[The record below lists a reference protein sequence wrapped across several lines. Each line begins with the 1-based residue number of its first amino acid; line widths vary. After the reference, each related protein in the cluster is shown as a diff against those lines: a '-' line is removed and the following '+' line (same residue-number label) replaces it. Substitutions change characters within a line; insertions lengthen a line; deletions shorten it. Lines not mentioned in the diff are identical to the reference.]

1 MAKSAAAQTVH
12 LLNQLRDQCV
22 RDSKR
27 WFPTAIPIDS
37 PELEDQTKAL
47 MHHTLSLCGEAG
59 EVANIV
65 KKIDRG
71 SLELA
76 TEVVQHDLREELTDA
91 FIYLLN
97 IAGILNIDLLAQY
110 MAKRN
115 KNIARFEKKVG

>member
-1 MAKSAAAQTVH
+1 MADTH

-22 RDSKR
+22 KDSKR

-37 PELEDQTKAL
+37 NDPSDKIKAL
-47 MHHTLSLCGEAG
+47 MHHTLSLAGEAG

-71 SLELA
+71 SLDLT
-76 TEVVQHDLREELTDA
+76 TEVVQHDLREEVTDV

-97 IAGILNIDLLAQY
+97 LAGILDIDLLAQY

-115 KNIARFEKKVG
+115 KNVARFERKVS

>member
-1 MAKSAAAQTVH
+1 MAKEQVPAH
-12 LLNQLRDQCV
+12 LLNQLQRQCV
-22 RDSKR
+22 HDSKR

-37 PELEDQTKAL
+37 PEQADQIKAL

-71 SLELA
+71 SLDFAAEI
-76 TEVVQHDLREELTDA
+76 TQHDLAEELTDV
-91 FIYLLN
+91 FIYVLN
-97 IAGILNIDLLAQY
+97 LAGILGIDLLAQY

-115 KNIARFEKKVG
+115 KNIARFEKKVS